1 MIRDLVLFVSIRPI
15 LRRPLIHL
23 KVGRLYER
31 IPYVPEARVQHI
43 TDGKYIR
50 KMLTFAIRRQKD
62 ASRRNQVPRVSCL
75 NVFHVITA
83 HQTDAWLVHRYTT
96 SSKNLHEFFISI
108 CIGRSLFSISLANHI
123 KYFSIYIIYI
133 YILYI
138 FRPAVVPPT
147 GYHVASRTSMSR
159 SSFASSVTCERQSD
173 FGLSFAMP
181 SPGLTQKVR
190 VKMEKRK
197 KKNRRNLQIRMR
209 MRKNQ

>member
-1 MIRDLVLFVSIRPI
+1 MRLVDRSCLLKGPSGYPGYLRMPSRKKAPRAWVPKLAPRWERIGRVRGRFRRNQPWLKLAKGPENHEIVQCTPSIGANYEILAGGDCQKYLKDLNCFKHIYHSMIRDLVLFVSIRPI

-31 IPYVPEARVQHI
+31 IPYVPEARDQHI

-96 SSKNLHEFFISI
+96 SSKNLH
-108 CIGRSLFSISLANHI
+108 
-123 KYFSIYIIYI
+123 
-133 YILYI
+133 
-138 FRPAVVPPT
+138 
-147 GYHVASRTSMSR
+147 
-159 SSFASSVTCERQSD
+159 
-173 FGLSFAMP
+173 
-181 SPGLTQKVR
+181 
-190 VKMEKRK
+190 
-197 KKNRRNLQIRMR
+197 
-209 MRKNQ
+209 